1 MVITR
6 VQVEEMI
13 QHARAGFPNE
23 ACGLIASRDGRAVK
37 VYCLENAE
45 ESPVTYRMDSE
56 EQLRAMLEIDD
67 KGWDLGAVFHSH
79 TRTRAYPSA
88 TDVRLAFYPGTL
100 YVIVS
105 LADPATP
112 DVRAFRIEEG
122 RIIED
127 ALDIEG

>member
-6 VQVEEMI
+6 AQVEEMVR
-13 QHARAGFPNE
+13 HAREGFPNE
-23 ACGLIASRDGRAVK
+23 ACGLVASKDGRAVK
-37 VYCLENAE
+37 IYCLRNAE
-45 ESPVTYRMDSE
+45 ESPVTYRMDSK
-56 EQLRAMLEIDD
+56 EQLGTMLEIDD
-67 KGWDLGAVFHSH
+67 EGLDLGAVFHSH

-105 LADPATP
+105 LADPDLP

-122 RIIED
+122 RITEE
-127 ALDIEG
+127 ALTIEG

>member
-6 VQVEEMI
+6 AQVEEMV
-13 QHARAGFPNE
+13 QHARAGFPSE
-23 ACGLIASRDGRAVK
+23 ACGLIASTDGRATK
-37 VYCLENAE
+37 VYCLRNAE
-45 ESPVTYRMDSE
+45 ESPVTYRMDSG

-67 KGWDLGAVFHSH
+67 QGWDLGAVFHSH

-88 TDVRLAFYPGTL
+88 TDVRLAFYPDTL

-105 LADPATP
+105 LANPASP

-127 ALDIEG
+127 ALEIEG

>member
-6 VQVEEMI
+6 AQVEEMVK
-13 QHARAGFPNE
+13 HARNGFPNE
-23 ACGLIASRDGRAVK
+23 ACGLIAARDGRAVK

-45 ESPVTYRMDSE
+45 GSPVTYRMDSG

-67 KGWDLGAVFHSH
+67 EGWDLGAVFHSH

-88 TDVRLAFYPGTL
+88 TDVRLAFYPSTL

-105 LADPATP
+105 LADPASP

-122 RIIED
+122 RIIEE
-127 ALDIEG
+127 ALAIEG

>member
-45 ESPVTYRMDSE
+45 ESPVTYRMDSG

-67 KGWDLGAVFHSH
+67 KGWDLGAMFHSH

-88 TDVRLAFYPGTL
+88 TDVRLAFYPDTL